1 VSPSGDRDALS
12 ASEPVSPV
20 APDRTSEPARPPA
33 HEAARWLLDLA
44 RSRPATLGTPGARH
58 GRLVAVDGPAGSGK
72 TTLAAALLDLARTAG
87 LTVAVVP
94 TDDVL
99 RGWDGLDELGPR
111 LLAEVVAPLRA
122 GRDGAYRRYDWHT
135 RSLAESV
142 VVPAVDLV
150 VLEGVGAGHL
160 GYAEAIA
167 ALAWVEAPP
176 VLRRTRG
183 LARDGEA
190 LAPYWDAFVPDEDRL
205 HARERT
211 RERADVL
218 VDGVSGATRS
228 RDEAARPPRAPR
240 PAP

>member
-1 VSPSGDRDALS
+1 M
-12 ASEPVSPV
+12 
-20 APDRTSEPARPPA
+20 T
-33 HEAARWLLDLA
+33 AARRLLDLA

-72 TTLAAALLDLARTAG
+72 TTLAAALAEVARAAG
-87 LTVAVVP
+87 LTVTVVP

-111 LLAEVVAPLRA
+111 LLAEVVAPLLT
-122 GRDGAYRRYDWHT
+122 GRDGAYRRYDWHA
-135 RSLAESV
+135 RDLAESV
-142 VVPAVDLV
+142 AVPVVDLV
-150 VLEGVGAGHL
+150 VLEGVGSGHL
-160 GYAEAIA
+160 GYADTIA

-176 VLRRTRG
+176 VLRRARG

-240 PAP
+240 RAP

>member
-1 VSPSGDRDALS
+1 MSGS
-12 ASEPVSPV
+12 
-20 APDRTSEPARPPA
+20 PDRAAERAPVG
-33 HEAARWLLDLA
+33 EAARHLLDLA
-44 RSRPATLGTPGARH
+44 LSRPATLGPPEAPD
-58 GRLVAVDGPAGSGK
+58 GRLVAIDGPAGSGK
-72 TTLAAALLDLARTAG
+72 TTLAAALADAAATAG

-111 LLAEVVAPLRA
+111 LLDEVVAPLRA

-135 RSLAESV
+135 RALAETV
-142 VVPAVDLV
+142 VVPVVDLV
-150 VLEGVGAGHL
+150 VLEGVGSGHL
-160 GYAEAIA
+160 GYADTIA

-176 VLRRTRG
+176 VLRRARG
-183 LARDGEA
+183 LARDGET

-205 HARERT
+205 HAREHT
-211 RERADVL
+211 RDRADVL

-228 RDEAARPPRAPR
+228 RGGAARPPRAPR